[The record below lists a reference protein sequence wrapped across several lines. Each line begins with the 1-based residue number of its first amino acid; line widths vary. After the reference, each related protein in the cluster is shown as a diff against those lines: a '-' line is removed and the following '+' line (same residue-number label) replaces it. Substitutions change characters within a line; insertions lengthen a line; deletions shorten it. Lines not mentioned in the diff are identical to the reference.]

1 MKIILPGGAGHLGTI
16 LARHLV
22 ARGHDVVVLTRTP
35 TTGSPWRSV
44 HWDGETLGDWQHE
57 IDGADAVINLA
68 GRSVDYRYTAKNKKD
83 MYDSRILST
92 RVLGQAIAQA
102 KRPPAVWLQMSTATL
117 YSHRFDAAN
126 DEATGTIGQN
136 APGYHPSWKF
146 SIEIARDWE
155 AELIAAGTPTTR
167 KVILRCSMVMTTAP
181 GTVFDILYRL
191 ARWGLGGPIAGGQQ
205 YMSWIHE
212 RDFVRAVELLLTRAD
227 LSGVVNLAAPNP
239 LPQRDFMIALREAA
253 RAPIGLPAAAWMVSI
268 GAFLLRTETELLF
281 KSRRVVSNVLPAAGF
296 QFEFP
301 TWPLAAND
309 LIQRRQAL
317 SAGAAP

>member
-16 LARHLV
+16 LARSLV
-22 ARGHDVVVLTRTP
+22 ARGHEVVVLTRTP
-35 TTGSPWRSV
+35 SASSAWRSV
-44 HWDGETLGDWQHE
+44 LWDGRTLGDWQRE

-68 GRSVDYRYTAKNKKD
+68 GRSVDCRYTAKNRSD

-102 KRPPAVWLQMSTATL
+102 KRPPAVWLQMSTATI

-126 DEATGTIGQN
+126 DEATGTISQN
-136 APGYHPSWKF
+136 APGADPSWKF

-155 AELIAAGTPTTR
+155 AELMAADTPTTR

-181 GTVFDILYRL
+181 GTVFDILHRL
-191 ARWGLGGPIAGGQQ
+191 ARWGLGGSIAGGRQ

-212 RDFVRAVELLLTRAD
+212 SDFVRAVELLLTRSD

-239 LPQRDFMIALREAA
+239 LPQRDFMIALRKAA
-253 RAPIGLPAAAWMVSI
+253 RAPIGLPAAAWMVEI
-268 GAFLLRTETELLF
+268 GAFFLRTETELLF
-281 KSRRVVSNVLPAAGF
+281 KSRRVISSVLPAAGF

-301 TWPLAAND
+301 DWQSALND
-309 LIQRRQAL
+309 LVQRQR
-317 SAGAAP
+317 AGATS